1 MPSARDTECNMHT
14 FLIYNLSEQNLID
27 ENECVPSPLKIR
39 DTKIDN
45 RSFICYTNPPS
56 FLDTLT
62 TKEGPYEYGEMMSIL
77 EQPEWK
83 IFI

>member
-1 MPSARDTECNMHT
+1 MEYKMHT

-39 DTKIDN
+39 NTKTDN

-77 EQPEWK
+77 EQAEWK
-83 IFI
+83 INS